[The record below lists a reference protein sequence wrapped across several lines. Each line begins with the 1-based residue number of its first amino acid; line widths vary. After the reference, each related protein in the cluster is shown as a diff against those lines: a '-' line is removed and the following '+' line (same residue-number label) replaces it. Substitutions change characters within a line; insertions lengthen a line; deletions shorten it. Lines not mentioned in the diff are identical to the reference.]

1 MDQSRLRGWTRQ
13 TLHGLLTG
21 GLEPTNSSEGKGN
34 YSDCEIN
41 KGRKAEME
49 EEGRRGREAKSG
61 GDRDKRER
69 PWEERPVTEGR
80 RHSKGLLIVI
90 KSSQFSL
97 GSMVLGWGLEPGFSL
112 VGMMRRVT

>member
-1 MDQSRLRGWTRQ
+1 
-13 TLHGLLTG
+13 
-21 GLEPTNSSEGKGN
+21 
-34 YSDCEIN
+34 
-41 KGRKAEME
+41 ME

-112 VGMMRRVT
+112 VGMMRRVTEICTRKILSEVTVRGQPNWS